1 MKPLLILILLVFSV
15 SNGIISS
22 CDAQSITDMDGN
34 TYTTVKIGTQT
45 WMGQNLNVSK
55 FRNGDPIPEA
65 NTDEAWEKASMEKKP
80 AWCYYENLTE
90 YGTAYGK
97 LYNWF
102 AVNDKRG
109 LAPKGWHIS
118 SEEEW
123 NTLAQTLG
131 GAALA
136 GKKLKEKGADHW
148 KTPNKDATN
157 ESGFTAT
164 PSGLNY
170 SFGSFVS
177 FETKA
182 YWWTTTED
190 GDDTAIV
197 FSLSHDSNE
206 LFNLFLNK
214 GVGLSVRCVKY

>member
-1 MKPLLILILLVFSV
+1 MKGCNAIAIFLISFTTSLPVICNS
-15 SNGIISS
+15 
-22 CDAQSITDMDGN
+22 QSLTDIDGK
-34 TYTTVKIGTQT
+34 TYTAVKIGDQV
-45 WMGQNLNVSK
+45 WMAKNLNVSQ

-65 NTDEAWEKASMEKKP
+65 NSDLEWEQASIDKKP

-102 AVNDKRG
+102 AVNDPRG

-118 SEEEW
+118 SEKEW
-123 NTLAQTLG
+123 NTLAQSLG
-131 GAALA
+131 DAALA

-157 ESGFTAT
+157 ESGFTAI
-164 PSGLNY
+164 PGGMNY

-182 YWWTTTED
+182 YWWTSTED

-214 GVGLSVRCVKY
+214 GVGLYVRCLKD